1 MAYRESHELPYQSG
15 LKEKFL
21 SIGPVALSLGET
33 GWVALGV
40 VLSDKMVQYV
50 PPIPF
55 VSFPFSYLHYLI
67 PLAITY
73 FFSKAK
79 HPATGIPLWKYFGR
93 WIAVR
98 RRQRVFYYRKV
109 NTVKGGDRYI

>member
-33 GWVALGV
+33 GWVALGIT
-40 VLSDKMVQYV
+40 LTYKMAQTL
-50 PPIPF
+50 PPIPLI
-55 VSFPFSYLHYLI
+55 SFPFNYFLNVI
-67 PLAITY
+67 PLLITY
-73 FFSKAK
+73 FFSKAR
-79 HPATGIPLWKYFGR
+79 HPSTGITLWQYIGR
-93 WIAVR
+93 WGAIR
-98 RRQRVFYYRKV
+98 YRPRVFYYRKV